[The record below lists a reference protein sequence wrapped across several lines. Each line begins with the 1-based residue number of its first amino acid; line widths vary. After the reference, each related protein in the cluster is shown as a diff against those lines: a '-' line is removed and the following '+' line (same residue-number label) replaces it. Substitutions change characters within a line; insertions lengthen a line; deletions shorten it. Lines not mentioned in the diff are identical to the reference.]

1 VHGSGSGFRSSFRI
15 AILIKI
21 PIPDPELGRE
31 MLHKRK
37 KEDLFFHLEG
47 CRGRRLE
54 VGNVLH
60 FLLKKC
66 EFKNGPK
73 QWALNIKI
81 AVLFSCTVAE

>member
-1 VHGSGSGFRSSFRI
+1 
-15 AILIKI
+15 LI
-21 PIPDPELGRE
+21 PIPDLELGRE
-31 MLHKRK
+31 MIHKRK
-37 KEDLFFHLEG
+37 KEDHFVHLEG

-81 AVLFSCTVAE
+81 AVLLSCSVAE